1 MTEAFLALKNI
12 TGNKK
17 KSLFVV
23 LIISL
28 VLAMCLVVTTIGE
41 NILHNTTHFTTLL
54 ERNLSWIIT
63 GILLLVLFIVVFVS
77 MNLIISGDRKLCGI
91 LGALGLSGDRLR
103 SVFLLQALFLSFL
116 SVPLGA
122 GLGIGGVYLLLQNA
136 FVEIYGSF
144 VIPWGKIGICLIACV
159 ISIVSAAI
167 YPSIQAGRSSC
178 VEAISGEK
186 DRENQET
193 AVYFPALLPCRSKM
207 SFVFRY
213 ALRNLMQN
221 PQRVFSLVG
230 IIALLLSLF
239 ILLSSEIER
248 SWKTGNW
255 RQSYACDY
263 EIGCAMGGNP
273 EPRFLDP
280 AVVDAISR
288 MDGVENLYYQYSIF
302 DEDLS
307 LSGAYD
313 YYFKLPEDTLTKE
326 AYRQLGLSCPL
337 TRTGYDQE
345 VFIRA
350 GISGYGEKELALAL
364 DYLVEGDVNIQQ
376 MKEENIILLPKYIL
390 WLENMDIPYTN
401 LQVGDQITLIEN
413 KAAGVLDVDIVKE
426 YTFTIGGFV
435 DALPLPQANGVSN
448 GFAAIMYYDK
458 LAQLGTAYQGI
469 YQIYVDETEPGVL
482 LQSLG
487 ELCHR
492 NGLTLTDNNRDLRNE
507 RQKEKDDM
515 ITSAFY
521 ALFAVLCGVLFLSVF
536 QILLT
541 NLTLRTRE
549 FSLLHI
555 VGVLRWQRNAA
566 ILIEMLSFTVPGV
579 IGGILG
585 GVLLILGVDHS
596 GEILSF
602 WHLIPYTHIAVSSF
616 VILLAVVLAAML
628 GIGYVNR
635 NIRVNVEQA

>member
-1 MTEAFLALKNI
+1 M
-12 TGNKK
+12 
-17 KSLFVV
+17 
-23 LIISL
+23 
-28 VLAMCLVVTTIGE
+28 
-41 NILHNTTHFTTLL
+41 
-54 ERNLSWIIT
+54 
-63 GILLLVLFIVVFVS
+63 
-77 MNLIISGDRKLCGI
+77 
-91 LGALGLSGDRLR
+91 
-103 SVFLLQALFLSFL
+103 
-116 SVPLGA
+116 
-122 GLGIGGVYLLLQNA
+122 
-136 FVEIYGSF
+136 
-144 VIPWGKIGICLIACV
+144 
-159 ISIVSAAI
+159 
-167 YPSIQAGRSSC
+167 
-178 VEAISGEK
+178 
-186 DRENQET
+186 
-193 AVYFPALLPCRSKM
+193 
-207 SFVFRY
+207 
-213 ALRNLMQN
+213 
-221 PQRVFSLVG
+221 
-230 IIALLLSLF
+230 
-239 ILLSSEIER
+239 
-248 SWKTGNW
+248 
-255 RQSYACDY
+255 
-263 EIGCAMGGNP
+263 
-273 EPRFLDP
+273 
-280 AVVDAISR
+280 
-288 MDGVENLYYQYSIF
+288 
-302 DEDLS
+302 
-307 LSGAYD
+307 
-313 YYFKLPEDTLTKE
+313 PEDTLTKE

-337 TRTGYDQE
+337 TRTGYDHE
-345 VFIRA
+345 VFIQA

-364 DYLVEGDVNIQQ
+364 NYLVEGDVNIQQ

-413 KAAGVLDVDIVKE
+413 KAASVVDVDIVKE

-435 DALPLPQANGVSN
+435 DALPLPQANGVGN

-469 YQIYVDETEPGVL
+469 YQIYVDETEPGGL
-482 LQSLG
+482 AQSLG
-487 ELCHR
+487 VLCHR

>member
-91 LGALGLSGDRLR
+91 LGALGLSWDRLR

-144 VIPWGKIGICLIACV
+144 LIPWGKIGICMVSCV
-159 ISIVSAAI
+159 ISIVAAAI

-178 VEAISGEK
+178 VEAISGVK

-193 AVYFPALLPCRSKM
+193 GVYFPSLLPCRSKM

-239 ILLSSEIER
+239 ILFSSEIER
-248 SWKTGNW
+248 TWKEGNW
-255 RQSYACDY
+255 RRSYACDY
-263 EIGCAMGGNP
+263 EIGYAMGGNP

-280 AVVDAISR
+280 ALVDTISR

-302 DEDLS
+302 DKDLS

-326 AYRQLGLSCPL
+326 AYRQLNLSCPL
-337 TRTGYDQE
+337 TRTGYDHE
-345 VFIRA
+345 VFIQA

-376 MKEENIILLPKYIL
+376 MKEENIILLPKYIYY
-390 WLENMDIPYTN
+390 LENMDIPYTN

-413 KAAGVLDVDIVKE
+413 QEEGLFDVDIVKE

-469 YQIYVDETEPGVL
+469 SEIYVDETDPGGL

-487 ELCHR
+487 ELCDR
-492 NGLTLTDNNRDLRNE
+492 NQLTLTDNSRNLANDKH
-507 RQKEKDDM
+507 QEKDDM

-521 ALFAVLCGVLFLSVF
+521 ALFAVLCGGLFLSVF

-555 VGVLRWQRNAA
+555 VGVSGWQRNAA
-566 ILIEMLSFTVPGV
+566 ILIEMLCFTIPGV